1 MSKEVKSLR
10 KSKAW
15 ESVELSKERRPKERV
30 QIDLQEEK
38 VSRESCVTDRIGRE
52 A

>member
-15 ESVELSKERRPKERV
+15 ESVELSKGK
-30 QIDLQEEK
+30 K
-38 VSRESCVTDRIGRE
+38 AKGKGADRSTGRKN
-52 A
+52 